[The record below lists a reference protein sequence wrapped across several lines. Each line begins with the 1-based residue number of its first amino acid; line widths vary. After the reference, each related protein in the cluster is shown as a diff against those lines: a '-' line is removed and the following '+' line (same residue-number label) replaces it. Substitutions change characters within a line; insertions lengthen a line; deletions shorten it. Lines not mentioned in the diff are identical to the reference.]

1 MNQFIFQAVLISKCI
16 NSVYFVDAT
25 PSSFHADTLELD
37 ILNKSENAI
46 PELFTIYIQND
57 AVSKANENVSECSN
71 TGLCITG
78 KVNGCCHEE
87 RHESH
92 LNVTG
97 VQYFKLKIGTGI
109 SHSLGLQKS
118 TTYQVRLHEMVVWTG
133 GQPEI
138 SRTYHKCVLI
148 G

>member
-1 MNQFIFQAVLISKCI
+1 MSHFCKLNQFIFQAVLISTCI
-16 NSVYFVDAT
+16 NNVYFVDAT
-25 PSSFHADTLELD
+25 PSFHADPLELY
-37 ILNKSENAI
+37 ILSKSENAT

-97 VQYFKLKIGTGI
+97 SNI
-109 SHSLGLQKS
+109 SSYELEQKS
-118 TTYQVRLHEMVVWTG
+118 HTV
-133 GQPEI
+133 
-138 SRTYHKCVLI
+138 
-148 G
+148 